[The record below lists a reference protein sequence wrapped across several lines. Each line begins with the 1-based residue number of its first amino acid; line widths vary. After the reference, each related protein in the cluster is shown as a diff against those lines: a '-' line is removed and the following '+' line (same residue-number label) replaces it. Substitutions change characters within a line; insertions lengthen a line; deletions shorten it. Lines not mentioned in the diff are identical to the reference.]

1 MSWGFRAIGLAALA
15 LLAVVPI
22 ASASVIRSGGYA
34 YVEKTQTLRAGER
47 KALAAPCPGATRV
60 LSGGGYNTGV
70 LDSAVMSHSFPLDT
84 GDRGRKP
91 DEGWR
96 VLWTTKSRVEIT
108 THAICADMKVE
119 YDQVRRTLDAGAT
132 LDGGHFCEDKDRY
145 AVGGGSSGPV
155 RATLTKS
162 YRHGGVHRVCGR
174 RQSSRTQAPSSN
186 YRVFAVCI
194 KPQPT
199 VASASE
205 SLPAGTQQGNSV
217 ACPAGTRVVGGG
229 TYSST
234 ARSRLGSPG
243 SDRRVQADRGGI
255 GGRRRLAV
263 LLRQLHGRYGLQLHG
278 PGPVPAATRLV
289 RRPRGTRRSRAS
301 RLRRGPAQAAAA
313 CGSGLTITVSAIG
326 TTSSTGRSAFLACS
340 RTASGPDAS

>member
-1 MSWGFRAIGLAALA
+1 MSRGFRTIGLAAFA
-15 LLAVVPI
+15 LLAVAPI

-47 KALAAPCPGATRV
+47 KALAAPCPGGTRV

-70 LDSAVMSHSFPLDT
+70 LDSAVMRHSYPLDT

-96 VLWTTKSRVEIT
+96 VLWTTKSRVDIT
-108 THAICADMKVE
+108 THAICADMNVE

-132 LDGGHFCEDKDRY
+132 LDGGHFCDDKDRY
-145 AVGGGSSGPV
+145 AVGGGSTGPV

-162 YRHGGVHRVCGR
+162 YRHGGFTGLWKTAIE
-174 RQSSRTQAPSSN
+174 QDAGPTSN

-199 VASASE
+199 LASATE
-205 SLPAGTQQGNSV
+205 GLPAGTQQGNSV

-234 ARSRLGSPG
+234 APQG
-243 SDRRVQADRGGI
+243 SDRQVLIAASRPVGEGSAVEDGWQSYYDNYTAATEYTFTVQA
-255 GGRRRLAV
+255 LC
-263 LLRQLHGRYGLQLHG
+263 L
-278 PGPVPAATRLV
+278 P
-289 RRPRGTRRSRAS
+289 PRG
-301 RLRRGPAQAAAA
+301 
-313 CGSGLTITVSAIG
+313 
-326 TTSSTGRSAFLACS
+326 
-340 RTASGPDAS
+340 